1 MPLTELLQKKY
12 GPLMDL
18 QELADLLRL
27 KKTSVYQQIYLG
39 QLDIP
44 HIKRGKKYLFPT
56 TDSRIPPSTNAV
68 DAFLSCNNSITNI

>member
-56 TDSRIPPSTNAV
+56 TETAEY
-68 DAFLSCNNSITNI
+68 LQEQMQ

>member
-1 MPLTELLQKKY
+1 MPLTSLLLAKY
-12 GPLMDL
+12 GPFMDL

-56 TDSRIPPSTNAV
+56 SETAV
-68 DAFLSCNNSITNI
+68 YLQNQMQ

>member
-56 TDSRIPPSTNAV
+56 TETAEYLQEQMR
-68 DAFLSCNNSITNI
+68 